1 MDSIMQLNVRPA
13 VEKDLKELCLILNK
27 IIEIGGTTA
36 LENKLSTNQFKSDF
50 LPGENCLCCFV
61 AEDEKGIILGFQS
74 LSVHK
79 DLPHSWA
86 DIATFVCITHKTR
99 GVGSRL
105 FKDTMEFS
113 RRSKIECINATIR
126 ADNVSGLGYYSKM
139 GFEDYSVEKV
149 VPLQDG
155 TLVDSISKKIQLG
168 SIL

>member
-13 VEKDLKELCLILNK
+13 AEEDLKALSLILNE
-27 IIEIGGTTA
+27 IIVIGGSTA
-36 LENKLSTNQFKSDF
+36 LEKKLSTHEFKSDF
-50 LPGENCLCCFV
+50 IAGPHCLCCFV

-105 FKDTMEFS
+105 FQDTIKFA

-126 ADNVSGLGYYSKM
+126 ADNPSGLGYYSKM
-139 GFEDYSVEKV
+139 GFEDYSVEKG
-149 VPLQDG
+149 VPLLDG
-155 TLVDSISKKIQLG
+155 TLVDSISKKYSLEQ
-168 SIL
+168 